1 MSDRASVVFDG
12 AILGAGPPTGVA
24 RAFLTALAAYADH
37 ADEAPLILLPP
48 HAPSPSL
55 ANLRELRTTA
65 IAGPLA
71 RQFALPRLLRR
82 LDARIFHA
90 PFAAIP
96 ARAPCAVIATVH
108 DLPWRARD
116 RDDLAHEPGRGL
128 RARLALRIALARAD
142 AVLVP
147 SHATERDVHA
157 ECKTPRARVIVVPH
171 GVVLPPDDVACRHDG
186 PFLAL
191 GDDRPRKNL
200 VRLRDAHARARAQRP
215 SLPALD
221 CFGPRRHAGRA
232 RFVGE
237 DEKHARIREAR
248 ALVHVSLHE
257 GFGLP
262 VLEAMGHGT
271 PVVCSD
277 RASLPELAGDAALYV
292 DPTDVGAIAEALLR
306 IDSDEAL
313 RATLARAGR
322 ERAAAFPPER
332 TAQAWRRLHTEL
344 GA

>member
-1 MSDRASVVFDG
+1 M
-12 AILGAGPPTGVA
+12 
-24 RAFLTALAAYADH
+24 
-37 ADEAPLILLPP
+37 
-48 HAPSPSL
+48 
-55 ANLRELRTTA
+55 
-65 IAGPLA
+65 
-71 RQFALPRLLRR
+71 
-82 LDARIFHA
+82 
-90 PFAAIP
+90 
-96 ARAPCAVIATVH
+96 
-108 DLPWRARD
+108 
-116 RDDLAHEPGRGL
+116 
-128 RARLALRIALARAD
+128 
-142 AVLVP
+142 
-147 SHATERDVHA
+147 
-157 ECKTPRARVIVVPH
+157 PRARVIVVPH
-171 GVVLPPDDVACRHDG
+171 GVVLPPDNVACRHDG

-200 VRLRDAHARARAQRP
+200 ARLRDAHARARAQRP
-215 SLPALD
+215 ALPGLD
-221 CFGPRRHAGRA
+221 CFGPRRHAERA

-237 DEKHARIREAR
+237 DEKHARLREAR

-306 IDSDEAL
+306 IDADEAL
-313 RATLARAGR
+313 RTTLARAGR

-332 TAQAWRRLHTEL
+332 TAQAWRRLHAEL